1 MINGINYIT
10 DENGAK
16 KAILLDLIQ
25 FKKDGT
31 GAERIFEALSEL
43 QSMINEAGNDKKTL
57 NTWEMAKEKLKG
69 LKSSEE

>member
-10 DENGAK
+10 DEQGRN

-25 FKKDGT
+25 FKKE
-31 GAERIFEALSEL
+31 GATAESIFEALSEL
-43 QSMINEAGNDKKTL
+43 QSLIDAAGVETKTG

-69 LKSSEE
+69 LNK